1 MGQTEGNMNTVYLLL
16 LVHSGLIILI
26 DESQAG
32 GILSEASKNIEDK
45 FIPEFPFKPC
55 PLRRDIQDRFCPCYC
70 HGECRC
76 NYATETCNYHTG
88 RCDPLFPTTTT
99 TTTPPPPCPC
109 QSNNLIVELTSFDKP
124 TAAACA
130 TDCAS
135 DPDCKFWVYN
145 QSTQKCA
152 LRYFQ
157 PTVRAYSVGN
167 LSGKRGE
174 PSIQWSLVENSVW
187 VARKYKT
194 HSCKQCRN
202 LCKNNSQCKSVIFN
216 RAFEECSF
224 NYGDDS
230 LTAIPLPPIYN
241 FLEIASAFK
250 NCP

>member
-1 MGQTEGNMNTVYLLL
+1 MITVYLLL
-16 LVHSGLIILI
+16 LVHTGLTILV

-32 GILSEASKNIEDK
+32 GIQSEASKTIEDK
-45 FIPEFPFKPC
+45 LIGRFKPC
-55 PLRRDIQDRFCPCYC
+55 PDQTFPAFRDIQDRRFCPCYC
-70 HGECRC
+70 RGECSC
-76 NYATETCNYHTG
+76 NYATERCNYHTG
-88 RCDPLFPTTTT
+88 RCDPLFPTTIT

-109 QSNNLIVELTSFDKP
+109 LSNNLIVESTSFDKP

-135 DPDCKFWVYN
+135 NPACKFWVYN
-145 QSTQKCA
+145 QSTLKCA

-167 LSGKRGE
+167 LSGKKGE
-174 PSIQWSLVENSVW
+174 PASQWSLVANSVW

-194 HSCKQCRN
+194 HSCEQCRN

-224 NYGDDS
+224 NYGDNS
-230 LTAIPLPPIYN
+230 LTAIPLPPIFN
-241 FLEIASAFK
+241 FLGIASAFK